1 MSTTLLLILILVLSA
16 VVVGVTVV
24 LGIQTKSYVIMVA
37 TLVSYLLIL
46 AVVYLLYQN
55 GIIAF

>member
-24 LGIQTKSYVIMVA
+24 LGIQTKSYVIMIA